1 MNILKTFET
10 FLKEPLSILRE
21 NFIQIVSLQTGNL
34 FAQKPPLEFNF
45 LKKGAQLTV
54 IDNEKMYNF
63 LSLATHRAANR
74 ENKREESERKNE
86 SA

>member
-1 MNILKTFET
+1 MNIFKTFET
-10 FLKEPLSILRE
+10 FLMEPLSILRE
-21 NFIQIVSLQTGNL
+21 NFIQIVSLQTGNF
-34 FAQKPPLEFNF
+34 FANKPPIEFNF

-63 LSLATHRAANR
+63 LSLATHRAKLR
-74 ENKREESERKNE
+74 NKQQTERKNE

>member
-63 LSLATHRAANR
+63 LSLATHRAKMKKA
-74 ENKREESERKNE
+74 ETVSVEKRNE